1 MARII
6 TLTTDFGFMGPFVGV
21 MKGAILRQFP
31 AAVIVDLTHEI
42 PPHWPIEA
50 GFWLARSY
58 HYFPAGTVH
67 VAVVDPGVGTQR
79 RPLAAK
85 IGTQFFVGPDNGF
98 LTPIIEDAER
108 EQIKMEFVEL
118 DNPKYFLPRVSRTFH
133 GRDIFAPV
141 AAHLSNGFSLKNV
154 GTPFTDPARIKL
166 SRPEKTSNG
175 FTAHVTLIDIFGN
188 ITTDLPAS
196 ALQGQTDVLFR
207 LRGAEVNG
215 VVESYGHRSV
225 GDLVA
230 VVDSEDFIEIA
241 VVNGNA
247 AQKLGAQVGDVVD
260 VIFPEL

>member
-1 MARII
+1 MATIS
-6 TLTTDFGFMGPFVGV
+6 LTTDFGIRNGFVGV
-21 MKGAILRQFP
+21 LKGVIYKIAPETKIADISHTIAAQDIHEGAFALWRAYSFFP
-31 AAVIVDLTHEI
+31 NK
-42 PPHWPIEA
+42 
-50 GFWLARSY
+50 
-58 HYFPAGTVH
+58 TVH
-67 VAVVDPGVGTQR
+67 VFVVDPGVGTQR

-118 DNPKYFLPRVSRTFH
+118 DNPKYFLPKVSRTFH

-141 AAHLSNGFSLKNV
+141 AAHLSNGFSLKDV

-247 AQKLGAQVGDVVD
+247 AQKLGAQIGDVVD
-260 VIFPEL
+260 VIFPDL

>member
-1 MARII
+1 MATIS
-6 TLTTDFGFMGPFVGV
+6 LTTDFGIRNGFVGV
-21 MKGAILRQFP
+21 LKGVIYKIAPETKIADISHTIAAQDIHEGAFALWRAYSFFP
-31 AAVIVDLTHEI
+31 NK
-42 PPHWPIEA
+42 
-50 GFWLARSY
+50 
-58 HYFPAGTVH
+58 TVH
-67 VAVVDPGVGTQR
+67 VFVVDPGVGTQR

-118 DNPKYFLPRVSRTFH
+118 DNPKYFLPKVSRTFH

-141 AAHLSNGFSLKNV
+141 AAHLSNGLSLKNV

-230 VVDSEDFIEIA
+230 VVDSEYFIEIA

>member
-1 MARII
+1 MATIS
-6 TLTTDFGFMGPFVGV
+6 LTTDFGIRNGFVGV
-21 MKGAILRQFP
+21 LKGVIYKIAPETKIADISHTIAAQDIHEGAFALWRAYSFFP
-31 AAVIVDLTHEI
+31 NK
-42 PPHWPIEA
+42 
-50 GFWLARSY
+50 
-58 HYFPAGTVH
+58 TVH
-67 VAVVDPGVGTQR
+67 VFVVDPGVGTQR

-118 DNPKYFLPRVSRTFH
+118 DNPKYFLPKVSRTFH

>member
-1 MARII
+1 MATIS
-6 TLTTDFGFMGPFVGV
+6 LTTDFGIRNGFVGV
-21 MKGAILRQFP
+21 LKGVIYKIAPETKIADISHTIAAQDIHEGAFALWRAYSFFP
-31 AAVIVDLTHEI
+31 NK
-42 PPHWPIEA
+42 
-50 GFWLARSY
+50 
-58 HYFPAGTVH
+58 TVH
-67 VAVVDPGVGTQR
+67 VFVVDPGVGTQR

>member
-1 MARII
+1 MATIS
-6 TLTTDFGFMGPFVGV
+6 LTTDFGIRNGFVGV
-21 MKGAILRQFP
+21 LKGVIYKIAPETKIADISHTIAAQDIHEGAFALWRAYSFFP
-31 AAVIVDLTHEI
+31 NK
-42 PPHWPIEA
+42 
-50 GFWLARSY
+50 
-58 HYFPAGTVH
+58 TVH
-67 VAVVDPGVGTQR
+67 VFVVDPGVGTQR

-118 DNPKYFLPRVSRTFH
+118 DNPKYFLPKVSRTFH

-196 ALQGQTDVLFR
+196 ALQGQTDALFR

>member
-1 MARII
+1 MATIS
-6 TLTTDFGFMGPFVGV
+6 LTTDFGIRNGFVGV
-21 MKGAILRQFP
+21 LKGVIYKIAPETKIADISHTIAAQDIHEGAFALWRAYSFFP
-31 AAVIVDLTHEI
+31 NK
-42 PPHWPIEA
+42 
-50 GFWLARSY
+50 
-58 HYFPAGTVH
+58 TVH
-67 VAVVDPGVGTQR
+67 VFVVDPGVGTQR

-118 DNPKYFLPRVSRTFH
+118 NNPKYFLPRVSRTFH

-141 AAHLSNGFSLKNV
+141 AAHLSNGFSLKDV

-247 AQKLGAQVGDVVD
+247 AQKLGAQIGDVVD
-260 VIFPEL
+260 VIFPDL

>member
-1 MARII
+1 MATIS
-6 TLTTDFGFMGPFVGV
+6 LTTDFGIRNGFVGV
-21 MKGAILRQFP
+21 LKGVIYKIAPETKIADISHTIAAQDIHEGAFALWRAYSFFP
-31 AAVIVDLTHEI
+31 NK
-42 PPHWPIEA
+42 
-50 GFWLARSY
+50 
-58 HYFPAGTVH
+58 TVH
-67 VAVVDPGVGTQR
+67 VFVVDPGVGTQR

-215 VVESYGHRSV
+215 VVKYYGHRSV